1 MCEIDFASYADD
13 NTPYVSGDSI
23 NDVIKSLEDDSVNS
37 FKWFLDNCVTK
48 CQLITNKQSRMNLK
62 LGNTNIE
69 SSLYE
74 KLLGIKVDN
83 KLNFNGHDDEI
94 IKKATGKVSAL
105 SRIFRFMNLTK
116 RRLLMNSFF
125 TSQFNY
131 CPLIWMC
138 HSKQAT

>member
-23 NDVIKSLEDDSVNS
+23 DDVIKSLEDDSVNS

-74 KLLGIKVDN
+74 KLLGVKVDN

-138 HSKQAT
+138 HIKQAT

>member
-1 MCEIDFASYADD
+1 MKA
-13 NTPYVSGDSI
+13 
-23 NDVIKSLEDDSVNS
+23 NS
-37 FKWFLDNCVTK
+37 NK

-74 KLLGIKVDN
+74 KLLGVKVDN
-83 KLNFNGHDDEI
+83 KLNLNGHDDEI

-125 TSQFNY
+125 TSQFSY

>member
-1 MCEIDFASYADD
+1 MMS
-13 NTPYVSGDSI
+13 
-23 NDVIKSLEDDSVNS
+23 SLEDDSINS
-37 FKWFLDNCVTK
+37 FKWFLDNEIKEYSNK
-48 CQLITNKQSRMNLK
+48 CHLITNKQSRMNLK
-62 LGNTNIE
+62 MANINIGNST
-69 SSLYE
+69 YE
-74 KLLGIKVDN
+74 KLLGVKVDN

-125 TSQFNY
+125 TSQFSY

-138 HSKQAT
+138 HSKQATWKMYTDNL

>member
-1 MCEIDFASYADD
+1 M
-13 NTPYVSGDSI
+13 VSRHQM
-23 NDVIKSLEDDSVNS
+23 KANS
-37 FKWFLDNCVTK
+37 NK

-74 KLLGIKVDN
+74 KLLGVKVDN

-125 TSQFNY
+125 TSHFNY
-131 CPLIWMC
+131 CSLIWMC
-138 HSKQAT
+138 HIKQAT